1 MANDDRYAIVPSDL
15 KLCALDLSAIGANEL
30 AWHRQDCLDVL
41 KVLHDHGQA
50 VLGGDVYEIKDQK
63 PIPSYDNWFARERR
77 LGESWPDY
85 VRYTCNIGVDYVRTY
100 REGKRTIAYV
110 PVFVSENQY
119 LNLAR

>member
-1 MANDDRYAIVPSDL
+1 MRA
-15 KLCALDLSAIGANEL
+15 L
-30 AWHRQDCLDVL
+30 AWV
-41 KVLHDHGQA
+41 
-50 VLGGDVYEIKDQK
+50 KD
-63 PIPSYDNWFARERR
+63 IIESRNWFARERR